1 MHKISENCILKKG
14 YFSTFLLMLTNC
26 LKKKGR
32 KKMKEKKNYTK
43 MCLAHCYTLF
53 LLSHL
58 LMTRGPSL

>member
-1 MHKISENCILKKG
+1 MHKISENCISKKG

-26 LKKKGR
+26 FKKER

-43 MCLAHCYTLF
+43 MYLAHCCTLF